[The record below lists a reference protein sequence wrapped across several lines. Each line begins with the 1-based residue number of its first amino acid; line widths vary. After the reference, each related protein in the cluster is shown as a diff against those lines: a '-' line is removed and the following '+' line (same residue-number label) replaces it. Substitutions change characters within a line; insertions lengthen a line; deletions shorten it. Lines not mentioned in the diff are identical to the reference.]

1 MIKKKFA
8 ILVSGYGRGA
18 IQIIKDCR
26 NGLIKPQLSLLVSSN
41 PNSES
46 LKYASSNNI
55 PYAVIEKDKFE
66 TKSEFETE
74 IKSLLFNHGIDYVF
88 LAGWMPIIGPSLI
101 NNYIKRIINIHPS
114 LLPSF
119 KGLNA
124 IDQAIN
130 SGVKVTGITT
140 HFVNHK
146 IDSGEIID
154 QIPVVISSSDDFNS
168 LVEKIFKAGVILTR
182 NTINNNF
189 I

>member
-88 LAGWMPIIGPSLI
+88 LAGWMPIIGPHYCGISKELLI
-101 NNYIKRIINIHPS
+101 TSIIITKFQRAKRY
-114 LLPSF
+114 
-119 KGLNA
+119 
-124 IDQAIN
+124 
-130 SGVKVTGITT
+130 
-140 HFVNHK
+140 
-146 IDSGEIID
+146 
-154 QIPVVISSSDDFNS
+154 
-168 LVEKIFKAGVILTR
+168 
-182 NTINNNF
+182 
-189 I
+189 